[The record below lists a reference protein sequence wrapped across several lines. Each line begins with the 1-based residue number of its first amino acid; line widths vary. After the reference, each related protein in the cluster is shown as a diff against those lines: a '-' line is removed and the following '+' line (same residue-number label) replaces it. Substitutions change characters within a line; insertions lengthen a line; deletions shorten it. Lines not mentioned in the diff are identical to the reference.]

1 MDKKHPKSNH
11 NDMKKKT
18 VITLM
23 FLSLSSVLLMA
34 QNYQVA
40 VNETHE
46 KMQKGKYEPTWE
58 SLRKHQTPD

>member
-1 MDKKHPKSNH
+1 MDSKHPKSNH

-46 KMQKGKYEPTWE
+46 KM
-58 SLRKHQTPD
+58 